1 MKNDVMSSVVQME
14 AGDLQ
19 QLTTVVKETVDSNF
33 ELPKEKRNNRTFGIV
48 DLWNIRRNTR
58 YAGSMKG
65 R

>member
-1 MKNDVMSSVVQME
+1 MSSVVQME

-19 QLTTVVKETVDSNF
+19 QLTTVVKETIDSNF

-58 YAGSMKG
+58 YAGSM
-65 R
+65 RRL